1 MHAQGF
7 AVLDTNGRWTEQF
20 GHLGGVRQGCRVLHG
35 RRKERSRRG
44 HRLLQ
49 RVREGAASSRDERLG
64 IRVQRHGA
72 RRAQDPDAVEGP
84 QGSGGPLRPPGLRD
98 RWTTRAGS
106 ECFANSKGSFS
117 VCSYGISS
125 F

>member
-1 MHAQGF
+1 M
-7 AVLDTNGRWTEQF
+7 LY
-20 GHLGGVRQGCRVLHG
+20 G
-35 RRKERSRRG
+35 RRQERSRRG

-49 RVREGAASSRDERLG
+49 RVREGAASARDERLG
-64 IRVQRHGA
+64 IRLQRHGA

-106 ECFANSKGSFS
+106 ECFVNSFIFCFFLWNIGEYRVSETIEFVNVVSKFLSK
-117 VCSYGISS
+117 VLIR
-125 F
+125 